1 MVKNVKSQELV
12 EQLNKKAPF
21 TKKTLLLVIVGVLLL
36 FLVVFFG
43 FFVSQGVVDGDSMN
57 PTLTDGDR
65 VLIFN
70 YEKVD
75 RFDIVA
81 FNPPGHDGE
90 EYVKRVIGMP
100 GDDVTYQEG
109 QLFINNELVA
119 EPHLITEDN
128 YSSPFWNFDLQDIL
142 EMTDSL
148 ENTADISTIPE
159 AMYLVL
165 GDNRSNS
172 EDSRTF
178 GLITAEEIIGVVH
191 FRYRPLTDFGIL
203 H

>member
-1 MVKNVKSQELV
+1 MKSQELV
-12 EQLNKKAPF
+12 EQLNKKEPL
-21 TKKTLLLVIVGVLLL
+21 TKRSILLIILAAVLFFLVI
-36 FLVVFFG
+36 FFG

-81 FNPPGHDGE
+81 FNPPGQPAE

-100 GDDVTYQEG
+100 GDDVAFDDGVLY
-109 QLFINNELVA
+109 INGEVTPEDHL
-119 EPHLITEDN
+119 EPEDN

-142 EMTDSL
+142 EITPSL
-148 ENTADISTIPE
+148 AGEDMPATIPDE
-159 AMYLVL
+159 MYLVL
-165 GDNRSNS
+165 GDNRNNS

-178 GLITAEEIIGVVH
+178 GLISAEEIIGVVH